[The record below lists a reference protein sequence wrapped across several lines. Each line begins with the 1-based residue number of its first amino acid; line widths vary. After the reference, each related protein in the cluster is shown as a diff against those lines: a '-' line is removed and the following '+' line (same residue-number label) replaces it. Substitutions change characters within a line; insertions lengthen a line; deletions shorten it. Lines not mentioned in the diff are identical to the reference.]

1 MPFYF
6 KVVLRDILESPS
18 HIYIVQDY
26 IDGPNLFQKI
36 AQTENYAEHDVS
48 KYSFQILK
56 GLQVDEIQN
65 HNHRSFNP

>member
-1 MPFYF
+1 LVFF

-26 IDGPNLFQKI
+26 IDGPNLFERI
-36 AQTENYAEHDVS
+36 AQIENYTEYGVS

-56 GLQVDEIQN
+56 GLQVNEIN
-65 HNHRSFNP
+65 IITINS